1 MPDSDERSE
10 LVEMRG
16 TANRLSDTLDTLLRR
31 IEQLEHERVGG
42 SDGVQSPK
50 GVPDNGSSGAE
61 TRREYISWDAI
72 NGQRKLVTVME
83 RVLPPGNVP
92 LRVQSPTMLSNGGS
106 TSPTPLTAAV
116 TNHFTVGYNRHLLAS
131 AYESR
136 IAELPRPELL
146 EQLELEQICGQL
158 VVVGI
163 TPEATKLG
171 IRPGD
176 TLLELD
182 GRSLQHVKQ
191 LHGLRGPGH
200 QLKLVLS
207 DLYSAPMEFC
217 KVLDDYK
224 ASMADQQNQLPYLS
238 FALQRGD
245 ILQVLSRGP
254 HYFQARKVNDLSTAG
269 YVPASLVRVRPV
281 AMLSPFGRR
290 SIVLLGA
297 NGVGRRTLKRM
308 LIEQRMHL
316 VAGVVPVTSRAPK
329 AGEQQGREYKFER
342 KEDILQRIR
351 DRQMIEWGEYNGAL
365 YGTTAESVR
374 EVVRSGRVCVLDCN
388 ARALESLYN
397 AEFMPFVV
405 LVAAPP
411 FEELVQLSRLH
422 GKPREADELRRI
434 CDQSDQ
440 LFHSDYAKCFDL
452 VLVNR
457 NRDISL
463 RRLLD
468 ALEALKSEP
477 QWVPL
482 EWLQG
487 SANAK
492 PKS

>member
-1 MPDSDERSE
+1 MSEGDAADE
-10 LVEMRG
+10 LGQMRG
-16 TANRLSDTLDTLLRR
+16 TANRLSDTLDSLLKR
-31 IEQLEHERVGG
+31 IEQLENR
-42 SDGVQSPK
+42 DGVCSPTNVAPEAK
-50 GVPDNGSSGAE
+50 TNDISNAGE
-61 TRREYISWDAI
+61 TRREYLSWDAT
-72 NGQRKLVTVME
+72 NGQRKLVTVLE
-83 RVLPPGNVP
+83 RILPPGNVP
-92 LRVQSPTMLSNGGS
+92 LRVQSPPLLSNG
-106 TSPTPLTAAV
+106 PLPISVPAV
-116 TNHFTVGYNRHLLAS
+116 NNNDFTIGNNRHLLAS

-136 IAELPRPELL
+136 IVEVPRPELL
-146 EQLELEQICGQL
+146 EQLELEQICDQL

-163 TPEATKLG
+163 TPDASKLG

-182 GRSLQHVKQ
+182 GRRLTHVKQ
-191 LHGLRGPGH
+191 LHALRGPGH

-217 KVLDDYK
+217 QVLDDYK
-224 ASMADQQNQLPYLS
+224 ASLADQQRQLPYLS
-238 FALQRGD
+238 FTLQRGD

-254 HYFQARKVNDLSTAG
+254 HYFQARKVNDLSTSG
-269 YVPASLVRVRPV
+269 FVPASLVRVRPV

-290 SIVLLGA
+290 VIVMLGA

-308 LIEQRMHL
+308 LIEQRTHL
-316 VAGVVPVTSRAPK
+316 LAGVVPVTSRAPK
-329 AGEQQGREYKFER
+329 PGEQQGRDYKFER

-351 DRQMIEWGEYNGAL
+351 DHQMVEWGEYKAAL
-365 YGTTAESVR
+365 YGTTADSVR
-374 EVVRSGRVCVLDCN
+374 QVVRSGRACVLDCTT
-388 ARALESLYN
+388 RALEVLYN

-411 FEELVQLSRLH
+411 FEELIQLSRMH
-422 GKPREADELRRI
+422 GKPREDAELRRI

-440 LFHSDYAKCFDL
+440 LFHSEHAKCFDL

-468 ALEALKSEP
+468 ALEALKTEP

-482 EWLQG
+482 EWIQAG
-487 SANAK
+487 AK
-492 PKS
+492 VKAKS